1 MGKVRI
7 TFLHFLL
14 LIICFAAF
22 SCTQHHG
29 QSELAKIDIQQ
40 LAHEVQIPGK
50 VMSNIEN
57 EINGD
62 TKGISPVYV
71 FLPLSVRFDE
81 IQDSVLSRAHIQYN
95 FPKGGGELDL
105 KDLVTGFGSFY
116 MSFPAEQ
123 FNKKPAL
130 MHIYYVS
137 DSPIK
142 KIDGDNFGLGCG
154 RFVDLKKSFSKLQQE
169 DFLKLNTSD
178 LRYLYVTA
186 GRYIFVFR
194 QASQVYITQLT
205 ITDSRYKNE
214 LCLGAN
220 NE

>member
-1 MGKVRI
+1 V
-7 TFLHFLL
+7 
-14 LIICFAAF
+14 
-22 SCTQHHG
+22 
-29 QSELAKIDIQQ
+29 DIQQ

-50 VMSNIEN
+50 IMSDIEN
-57 EINGD
+57 EISGD
-62 TKGISPVYV
+62 TKGIAPVYV

-81 IQDSVLSRAHIQYN
+81 AQDGVLSKAHIVYN

-116 MSFPAEQ
+116 LSFPEEQ
-123 FNKKPAL
+123 FDKKNEL

-137 DSPIK
+137 QSPVK
-142 KIDGDNFGLGCG
+142 KLDGENFGLGCG
-154 RFVDLKKSFSKLQQE
+154 RYIDLKKSFSKLQNE

-214 LCLGAN
+214 LCMGAEN